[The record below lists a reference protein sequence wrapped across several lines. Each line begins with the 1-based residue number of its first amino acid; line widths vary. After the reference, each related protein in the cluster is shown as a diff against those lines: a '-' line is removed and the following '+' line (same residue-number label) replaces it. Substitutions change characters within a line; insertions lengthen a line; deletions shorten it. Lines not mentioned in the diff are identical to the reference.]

1 MQIFMRAE
9 LAEVTGLLSAAA
21 AVRAS
26 PLWPEGVVV
35 DVDDGRL
42 WVSANLSFRPG
53 RTVEGEAAAFGALL
67 GAEDWRR

>member
-1 MQIFMRAE
+1 MDEAGACM
-9 LAEVTGLLSAAA
+9 
-21 AVRAS
+21 
-26 PLWPEGVVV
+26 EGVVV

-53 RTVEGEAAAFGALL
+53 LTVEGEAAAFGALL